1 MKARDVMTSPVITAT
16 PETPVRDVAAL
27 LLERKISGL
36 PIVEGGRVVGILSES
51 DLLRRVETGT
61 ERRRPKWLEA
71 LIDPNIQAADFSQSR
86 GVLARDVMSREV
98 VAVES
103 TMDLGQVARIF
114 EQHRIK
120 RVPVIDNGQL
130 VGIVSR
136 ANLLRA
142 LMVYQPPAAADAQSD
157 QAILSSLRG
166 RLANEPWLD
175 LSHLNVVVT
184 DGVVHLWG
192 LVKSEEQR
200 RALEVAARGVA
211 GVRDVENHTIRDMF
225 ANSTG

>member
-1 MKARDVMTSPVITAT
+1 MQARDVMTSPVITAT
-16 PETPVRDVAAL
+16 PETPIREIAAL

-36 PIVEGGRVVGILSES
+36 PIVDNGRVVGVLSES

-71 LIDPNIQAADFSQSR
+71 LIDANVQAADFSQSR
-86 GVLARDVMSREV
+86 GFLARDVMSRDV

-103 TMDLGQVARIF
+103 TAPLGEVARIL

-120 RVPVIDNGQL
+120 RVPVIDGGQL
-130 VGIVSR
+130 VGIISR

-142 LMVYQPPAAADAQSD
+142 LMVYQPPTAADVQSD
-157 QAILSSLRG
+157 QAILSALKE
-166 RLANEPWLD
+166 RLIHEPWLD
-175 LSHLNVVVT
+175 PSHLNLVVT

-200 RALEVAARGVA
+200 RALEVAANSVP
-211 GVRDVENHTIRDMF
+211 GVREVQNHTNRDMF
-225 ANSTG
+225 ANSAG